1 MTGINPGIEYK
12 GDSNMWKKYIY
23 EGVETEYS
31 VSTEGI
37 IRKDTTN
44 YILSKSI

>member
-1 MTGINPGIEYK
+1 
-12 GDSNMWKKYIY
+12 MWKKIYID
-23 EGVETEYS
+23 GIETDYS

-44 YILSKSI
+44 YILTQSTQQDYKFVILNIN